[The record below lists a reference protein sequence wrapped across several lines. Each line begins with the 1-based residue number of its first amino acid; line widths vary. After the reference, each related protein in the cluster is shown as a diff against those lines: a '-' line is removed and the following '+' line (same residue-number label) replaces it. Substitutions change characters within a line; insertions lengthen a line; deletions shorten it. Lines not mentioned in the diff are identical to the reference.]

1 MAAFC
6 TRLLAYLK
14 KNGIRQTLSAGF
26 ARLAC
31 KARRKRHELAG
42 RRYVRHPRL
51 KRGRGLR
58 ILYITSQLEASSGQT
73 VRYRVVN
80 LRQALR
86 GRADTLFE
94 VMENGVYLDDAMIAR
109 ASLIVLMRQNWSGMT
124 ETLVNKAQAY
134 KVPVVFDIDD
144 IIFLPEYAADFCRV
158 IGNTENETL
167 TLYTGAFENYNYTFR
182 HCRTVTASTFYIA
195 DLAAKR
201 QVPSFV
207 IHNGLNRRQLRIAGH
222 IRIPADNGQL
232 RYISYLSGTKTH
244 DRDFAVVLP
253 ALEKILNEYENVRL
267 RIFGYIDIQSLPD
280 TIRQK
285 VEHIGY
291 MKWDR
296 LLKQSAGSYI
306 NLAPLDISNPFCQAK
321 SELKYFESA
330 VVGVPTIASATDTF
344 SRCIRH
350 GENGLLA
357 VTTADW
363 YTCIKSLL
371 DNRKLYDKIR
381 LQARREAIEKYSPQ
395 AIAGEAITAYR
406 TILDS
411 SRPPC

>member
-42 RRYVRHPRL
+42 HRYVRHPRP
-51 KRGRGLR
+51 KRDRGLR
-58 ILYITSQLEASSGQT
+58 ILYVTSRLEASSGQT
-73 VRYRVVN
+73 VRYRVAN
-80 LRQALR
+80 LRQALH

-124 ETLVNKAQAY
+124 ETLVNKANEY
-134 KVPVVFDIDD
+134 KVPVIFDIDD

-158 IGNTENETL
+158 IGNTEPATL

-207 IHNGLNRRQLRIAGH
+207 IHNGLNRRQIRIAGR
-222 IRIPADNGQL
+222 IRTPADRGKPL
-232 RYISYLSGTKTH
+232 YITYLSGTKTH

-267 RIFGYIDIQSLPD
+267 RIFGYIDIRSLPD
-280 TIRQK
+280 AVRRKT
-285 VEHIGY
+285 EHIGY

-296 LLKQSAGSYI
+296 LLRRSAESYV
-306 NLAPLDISNPFCQAK
+306 NLAPLDRSNPFCQAK

-330 VVGVPTIASATDTF
+330 VVGVPTVASATDTF
-344 SRCIRH
+344 TRCIRH

-357 VTTADW
+357 ATAADW

-371 DNRKLYDKIR
+371 DDRGLHEKIR
-381 LQARREAIEKYSPQ
+381 LQARREALEKYSPQ
-395 AIAGEAITAYR
+395 AIAREAMAAYHA
-406 TILDS
+406 ILDF
-411 SRPPC
+411 SRPC